1 VRIYARYKEFGDHA
15 VCRYRLPA
23 PLAGLALPVRLHHNA
38 GAVRS
43 APQPPRIDSGL
54 PPLCQ
59 IAVIMFV
66 HTRAMTMPLLSLRR
80 IAATLCAVLSVMLLG
95 ACALKAPAPVPP
107 PITPPTATSAKP
119 KPKIALALGGG
130 AARGFAHIGV
140 IKILEQN
147 GIVPDIIVGTSAGS
161 LVGALYAGGFDGFA
175 LQRLALTMDEGVLA
189 DWSIS
194 GISMGVLKGELL
206 EAYVNDRLQGRA
218 IEKLGRPLGVVAT
231 DLASGEAVVFRAG
244 NVGIAVHASSAVP
257 GAFRPVRIAG
267 RDYVDGGLTH
277 PVPVHAARAMG
288 ADFVI
293 AVDVSQNPR
302 NSRPSDIASILLQTF
317 AIMGR
322 SIARGE
328 LAAADIVIR
337 PQANTGGTDFAA
349 RHAVILEGERAALA
363 VLPQLRERLAR

>member
-1 VRIYARYKEFGDHA
+1 M
-15 VCRYRLPA
+15 LS
-23 PLAGLALPVRLHHNA
+23 AL
-38 GAVRS
+38 
-43 APQPPRIDSGL
+43 
-54 PPLCQ
+54 
-59 IAVIMFV
+59 
-66 HTRAMTMPLLSLRR
+66 
-80 IAATLCAVLSVMLLG
+80 LLG
-95 ACALKAPAPVPP
+95 ACALKAPAPVVAPAAPP
-107 PITPPTATSAKP
+107 VAAAPKP

-147 GIVPDIIVGTSAGS
+147 GIVPDFIVGTSAGS

-194 GISMGVLKGELL
+194 GITKGVLKGELL

-218 IEKLGRPLGVVAT
+218 IEKLAKPLGVVAT
-231 DLASGEAVVFRAG
+231 DLATGEAVVFRAG
-244 NVGIAVHASSAVP
+244 NTGIAVHASSAVP

-267 RDYVDGGLTH
+267 REYVDGGLTH
-277 PVPVHAARAMG
+277 PVPVRAARAMG
-288 ADFVI
+288 ADIVI

-302 NSRPSDIASILLQTF
+302 NSRPDDIASILLQTF

-322 SIARGE
+322 SISRAE
-328 LAAADIVIR
+328 LTGADIVIR
-337 PQANTGGTDFAA
+337 PQATSSGTDFAA
-349 RHAVILEGERAALA
+349 RHEVILEGERAALA

>member
-1 VRIYARYKEFGDHA
+1 
-15 VCRYRLPA
+15 
-23 PLAGLALPVRLHHNA
+23 
-38 GAVRS
+38 
-43 APQPPRIDSGL
+43 
-54 PPLCQ
+54 
-59 IAVIMFV
+59 
-66 HTRAMTMPLLSLRR
+66 MPLLSFRR
-80 IAATLCAVLSVMLLG
+80 RAGALCAMLSALLLG
-95 ACALKAPAPVPP
+95 ACALKAPAPVVAPAAPP
-107 PITPPTATSAKP
+107 VAAAPKP

-194 GISMGVLKGELL
+194 GITKGVLKGELL
-206 EAYVNDRLQGRA
+206 EAYVNDRLQGRT
-218 IEKLGRPLGVVAT
+218 IDKLPKPLGVVAT
-231 DLASGEAVVFRAG
+231 DLATGEAVVFRAG
-244 NVGIAVHASSAVP
+244 NTGIAVHASSAVP

-267 RDYVDGGLTH
+267 REYVDGGLTH
-277 PVPVHAARAMG
+277 PVPVRAARAMG
-288 ADFVI
+288 ADIVI

-302 NSRPSDIASILLQTF
+302 NSRPDDIASILLQTF

-322 SIARGE
+322 SISRGE
-328 LAAADIVIR
+328 LTGADIVIR

-349 RHAVILEGERAALA
+349 RHEVILEGERAALA